1 MKKTIHAGEGAA
13 GEEDE
18 GKESGSASNEPELLT
33 WTTIL
38 CRRSTL
44 TACMAYVL
52 TSCIYIVYGA
62 HSPTRSMVVR
72 DRLDTV
78 ELATIQTHDK
88 TRQDKTRQ
96 DKTRR
101 AQGRPLGGV

>member
-1 MKKTIHAGEGAA
+1 MHAGGGAA
-13 GEEDE
+13 GEEGE
-18 GKESGSASNEPELLT
+18 GKENGPELLT

-62 HSPTRSMVVR
+62 HYV
-72 DRLDTV
+72 DDIHTV
-78 ELATIQTHDK
+78 L
-88 TRQDKTRQ
+88 
-96 DKTRR
+96 
-101 AQGRPLGGV
+101 PYSYLVW